1 MRPHGEGNMTTETP
15 QASEADIFGFLQ
27 TITEGWEALSG
38 NPMIEIRCIS
48 TTRSTTSALFPL
60 VQIDDAVEHAYKMNA
75 AKQNVYVCVNPV
87 DGKNV
92 LAGKAAKD
100 TDIMAAFFCFADAD
114 DDGAMQN
121 ILSFAGPKFTM
132 SVKTG
137 TKPFVR
143 GHAYW
148 RLEDPVYN
156 LDAWRDMQKRIA
168 ASLKT
173 DPMVVNPS
181 RIMRVAGT
189 VSWPNADKQAKGYVP
204 ELVTYRTEFS
214 QDRDPVEFDRML
226 RAFPVQDV
234 SRHDTSSG
242 LQIDLGKQAM
252 DRALAQQNI
261 LQGND
266 WHHNV
271 VRLVGSYVSR
281 GLSDDEIHELT
292 DKFTLAG
299 YTVDDT
305 RREVQKAIDGA
316 RDKGWTPPPDPMV
329 QRLEQS
335 VPTPSLEDATPS
347 DAAGQASPAAF
358 EWPTPVGPINEL
370 LLPRRHWIYSRTHIR
385 GFVSVTA
392 SAGGIGKT
400 SLTMVEALAV
410 AANRPLLGENI
421 YEQCNV
427 WVINLEDDMSEMM
440 LRLAA
445 AMKHYNV
452 SHEDIAGKLFMDAED
467 TIELIMGAE
476 TRDGLTLNDALL
488 EVLMKR
494 VKDNSIGLVIIDP
507 FVSTH
512 LANENSNSSIQ
523 AIVAMF
529 RKLAREANCAVH
541 IVHHVR
547 KGNGEDA
554 TIDSVRGAGSL
565 IGAARVARVINKVS
579 EEDAINAGVPQSE
592 ALGLFRIDNGK
603 ANLAPP
609 SDKAVYRR
617 MVSVELAN
625 NELIGVATEYKLPDV
640 FDGITTRDA
649 MKVQQAI
656 GNQAEGDPARSN
668 PQAKNWAGYTV
679 AEVLNLDPDADKGRI
694 KSILKTWVNKD
705 VLRVEYLPDKRTG
718 RDVPCVVVGEW
729 ISWSEC

>member
-1 MRPHGEGNMTTETP
+1 MRPHGEGNMTTDLP
-15 QASEADIFGFLQ
+15 QASETDIFGFLQ

-48 TTRSTTSALFPL
+48 QTRSTQSALFPL
-60 VQIDDAVEHAYKMNA
+60 IQIDDAVEHAYKMNA

-87 DGKNV
+87 NGTNIS
-92 LAGKAAKD
+92 AGKAAKD
-100 TDIMAAFFCFADAD
+100 SDIMAAFFCFADAD

-137 TKPFVR
+137 TTPFVR

-148 RLEDPVYN
+148 RLEDPVFN

-189 VSWPNADKQAKGYVP
+189 VSWPNSDKQAKGYVP

-214 QDRDPVEFDRML
+214 TDRDPVEFDRML
-226 RAFPVQDV
+226 RAFPQTIAP
-234 SRHDTSSG
+234 DTSGSFD
-242 LQIDLGKQAM
+242 IDLGKQAM
-252 DRALAQQNI
+252 DRAMAQQNI

-281 GLSDDEIHELT
+281 GLSDNEIHELT

-299 YTVDDT
+299 YTIDDT
-305 RREVQKAIDGA
+305 RQEVQKAIDGA
-316 RDKGWTPPPDPMV
+316 RDKGWTPPPDPAAE
-329 QRLEQS
+329 RLQQS
-335 VPTPSLEDATPS
+335 VPLPSQVDAAQPS
-347 DAAGQASPAAF
+347 DAAGQASPSAD
-358 EWPTPVGPINEL
+358 WPTKVAPIDEL
-370 LLPRRHWIYSRTHIR
+370 TLPRRHWIYGRTHIR

-400 SLTMVEALAV
+400 SLLTVEALAV
-410 AANRPLLGENI
+410 AANKKLMGEEV
-421 YEQCNV
+421 YEPCKV
-427 WVINLEDDMSEMM
+427 WLINLEDDMNEMQ

-452 SHEDIAGKLFMDAED
+452 SHADIDGRLFMDAED
-467 TIELIMGAE
+467 TIEMVMAAE
-476 TRDGLTLNDALL
+476 GRDGLITNDALL
-488 EVLMKR
+488 DVLIKR
-494 VKDNSIGLVIIDP
+494 VKDNDIGLVIIDP

-523 AIVAMF
+523 AIVSMF
-529 RKLAREANCAVH
+529 RRVARETNCAIH

-565 IGAARVARVINKVS
+565 IGAARVARVINKVT
-579 EEDAINAGVPQSE
+579 EEDALNVGVPQSE
-592 ALGLFRIDNGK
+592 AIGLFRIDNGK

-625 NELIGVATEYKLPDV
+625 TELVGVATEYKLPDA
-640 FDGITTRDA
+640 FDGISTRDA

-656 GNQAEGDPARSN
+656 GNQAEAEPARAN

-679 AEVLNLDPDADKGRI
+679 AEVLNLDPEADKGRI
-694 KSILKTWVNKD
+694 KTILKTWINKD
-705 VLRVEYLPDKRTG
+705 VLRIEHLPDKRQA

>member
-1 MRPHGEGNMTTETP
+1 MRPHSEGNMTTELP
-15 QASEADIFGFLQ
+15 QASETDIFGFLS

-148 RLEDPVYN
+148 RLEDPVFN

-370 LLPRRHWIYSRTHIR
+370 LLPRRHWIYGRTHIR

-410 AANRPLLGENI
+410 AANKPLLGENI
-421 YEQCNV
+421 YEPCNV

-452 SHEDIAGKLFMDAED
+452 KHEDIAGKLFMDAED

-494 VKDNSIGLVIIDP
+494 VKDNGIGLVIIDP

-579 EEDAINAGVPQSE
+579 EEDAINAGVPQAE

-617 MVSVELAN
+617 MVSVELGN

-649 MKVQQAI
+649 MRVQQAI